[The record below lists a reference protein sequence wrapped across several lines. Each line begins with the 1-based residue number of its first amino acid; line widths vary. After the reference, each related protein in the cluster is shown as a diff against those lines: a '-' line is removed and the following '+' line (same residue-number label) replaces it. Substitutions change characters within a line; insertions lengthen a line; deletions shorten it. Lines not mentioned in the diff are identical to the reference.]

1 MADFGF
7 GTYRISDTNQAH
19 LDALSEAIR
28 GGIKLIDTSTNYFNG
43 GAERAIGKVLS
54 KFDES
59 VKDEIQIVSKFG
71 YIQGDLL
78 SEYTQENSDL
88 KALICDVVEYSPE
101 CFHCIDQEFVS
112 HQLSCSLERLQC
124 DKIDCYLVHNP
135 EYYILDA
142 INKGI
147 KKETYTKE
155 MQNRLFESF
164 VALEKEVQNGR
175 INGYGVSSNSF
186 AKPKN
191 DPEFLEYENLLD
203 LAHEAALAA
212 GNETHS
218 FTTIELPIN
227 IIEKQGL
234 HVTFWAKENNLRVL
248 SNRPLNAVYNG
259 KMYRLSEY
267 DESRDYYMYLNE
279 LLEFCDNELL
289 RPVYNLINQ
298 LDESIHKFEFVGD
311 YDTFIH
317 TQVLPHLQRSLQ
329 DIDGDTREKLIAYLD
344 LFLSEYRQMVEYESG
359 RRTKEELKRFFK
371 NCNEPIQN
379 CALKYLLEQES
390 IDYVLVGA
398 RRVRYVYDLLA
409 LRDELV

>member
-28 GGIKLIDTSTNYFNG
+28 NGIELIDTSTNYFNG
-43 GAERAIGKVLS
+43 GAERAIGKVLAT
-54 KFDES
+54 FDDS
-59 VKDEIQIVSKFG
+59 VKENIKIVSKFG

-78 SEYTQENSDL
+78 QEYHQDNSDL
-88 KALICDVVEYSPE
+88 KQLLCDIVEYAPE
-101 CFHCIDQEFVS
+101 CYHSIEPEFVS
-112 HQLSCSLERLQC
+112 HQLNRSLERLQC
-124 DKIDCYLVHNP
+124 EKIECYLVHNP

-147 KKETYTKE
+147 KKEIYTKE

-186 AKPKN
+186 AKPKD
-191 DPEFLEYENLLD
+191 DPEFLEYENLLE
-203 LAHEAALAA
+203 LAHEAALAV
-212 GNETHS
+212 GNQKHS

-234 HVTFWAKENNLRVL
+234 HATFWAKENNLRVL

-289 RPVYNLINQ
+289 RPIYNLINE
-298 LDESIHKFEFVGD
+298 LDESIHKFEFVGN

-317 TQVLPHLQRSLQ
+317 TQVLPHLQRSLEE
-329 DIDGDTREKLIAYLD
+329 IDGETREKIIAYLD
-344 LFLSEYRQMVEYESG
+344 LFLSEYRQMVAYESG
-359 RRTKEELKRFFK
+359 KKTKKELYRFFE
-371 NCNEPIQN
+371 NCNEMIQN
-379 CALKYLLEQES
+379 CALKYLLKQES
-390 IDYVLVGA
+390 IDFVLIGA
-398 RRVRYVYDLLA
+398 RRVRYVYDLLS
-409 LRDELV
+409 LKEELQ